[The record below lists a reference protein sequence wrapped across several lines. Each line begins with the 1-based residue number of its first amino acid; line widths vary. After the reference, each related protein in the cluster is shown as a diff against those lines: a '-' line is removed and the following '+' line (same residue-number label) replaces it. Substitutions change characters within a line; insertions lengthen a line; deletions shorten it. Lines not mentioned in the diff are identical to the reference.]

1 MLTVEEKRTAADV
14 IALIASTVNG
24 FALPV
29 NEITDWQG
37 IIDFAKKQSVL
48 NLVAYAAES
57 LKIKP
62 DERTMRFLDEFRMQK
77 MVVEAQQELAACDA
91 CQKLD
96 KMGVRHMLL
105 KGSVM
110 KNFYPSPDMRTMGDI
125 DILVDAARCDDVVK
139 AFMADGFEFAGEGN
153 LHSNVKR
160 DNVYITKTGKTV
172 KLSDKY
178 YPPYMEHNVA
188 YYSQDHKTEFFYH
201 VFCL

>member
-77 MVVEAQQELAACDA
+77 MVVEAQQELAACEIGRA
-91 CQKLD
+91 
-96 KMGVRHMLL
+96 
-105 KGSVM
+105 
-110 KNFYPSPDMRTMGDI
+110 
-125 DILVDAARCDDVVK
+125 
-139 AFMADGFEFAGEGN
+139 
-153 LHSNVKR
+153 
-160 DNVYITKTGKTV
+160 
-172 KLSDKY
+172 
-178 YPPYMEHNVA
+178 
-188 YYSQDHKTEFFYH
+188 H
-201 VFCL
+201 V

>member
-29 NEITDWQG
+29 NEIIDWQG
-37 IIDFAKKQSVL
+37 IIDFAKKKSVL
-48 NLVAYAAES
+48 NLAAYAAES

-125 DILVDAARCDDVVK
+125 DILVDAAR
-139 AFMADGFEFAGEGN
+139 
-153 LHSNVKR
+153 
-160 DNVYITKTGKTV
+160 
-172 KLSDKY
+172 
-178 YPPYMEHNVA
+178 
-188 YYSQDHKTEFFYH
+188 
-201 VFCL
+201 

>member
-62 DERTMRFLDEFRMQK
+62 DERTMRFLDEFRMQRWSWRLNRSLPL
-77 MVVEAQQELAACDA
+77 VTLAKSLIKWVFVICSS
-91 CQKLD
+91 K
-96 KMGVRHMLL
+96 
-105 KGSVM
+105 
-110 KNFYPSPDMRTMGDI
+110 
-125 DILVDAARCDDVVK
+125 AR
-139 AFMADGFEFAGEGN
+139 
-153 LHSNVKR
+153 
-160 DNVYITKTGKTV
+160 
-172 KLSDKY
+172 
-178 YPPYMEHNVA
+178 
-188 YYSQDHKTEFFYH
+188 
-201 VFCL
+201 